1 MKDKNEKVSTGGED
15 KGALSRREWLIDVGK
30 AAALAGIAG
39 KAVPLEGEGAAGLVS
54 GGDKPE
60 RLPPGLYRPSPGH
73 LASSL
78 ESDSRFHPIP
88 PGCPVDFIR
97 PRSGPFEPQ
106 FFSPSEYG
114 LVHRLT
120 ALMLGEPDG
129 GGESGRSS
137 NDNIVDE
144 VAEWIDL
151 RTHSF
156 AGIREAAE
164 RLTPEQAALAEAYDG
179 APLLHRVRATDPQ
192 KTYQAGLEW
201 MAEESERRHGR
212 GFMDLTG
219 EQQAAILDLI
229 SDDHSDPETESDG
242 TRFFR
247 QLKSDV
253 ISGFYTSRTGLKE
266 LDYKGNQFYAESPGC
281 ASSSPGRAKPHR

>member
-1 MKDKNEKVSTGGED
+1 MKNKKEKASADGGEE
-15 KGALSRREWLIDVGK
+15 KGRLSRREWLIDVGK

-39 KAVPLEGEGAAGLVS
+39 KAAPVEAEGAAGLTP
-54 GGDKPE
+54 GNAKPE
-60 RLPPGLYRPSPGH
+60 RLPPGLYRPLPAH
-73 LASSL
+73 LGGAL

-106 FFSPSEYG
+106 FFSPGDYR
-114 LVHRLT
+114 VIRRLT
-120 ALMLGEPDG
+120 ALMLGEPG
-129 GGESGRSS
+129 GGGSGSS
-137 NDNIVDE
+137 SDDNIVDE
-144 VAEWIDL
+144 VAQWIDL
-151 RTHSF
+151 HTHSF

-179 APLLHRVRATDPQ
+179 APLLHRVKRTDPQ
-192 KTYQAGLEW
+192 KTYRAGLEW
-201 MAEESERRHGR
+201 TAEEAERRHGR
-212 GFMDLTG
+212 GFIDLTG

-229 SDDHSDPETESDG
+229 SDGHAKPEAEDDG

-266 LDYKGNQFYAESPGC
+266 LDYKGNRFYAESPGC
-281 ASSSPGRAKPHR
+281 PSSGS